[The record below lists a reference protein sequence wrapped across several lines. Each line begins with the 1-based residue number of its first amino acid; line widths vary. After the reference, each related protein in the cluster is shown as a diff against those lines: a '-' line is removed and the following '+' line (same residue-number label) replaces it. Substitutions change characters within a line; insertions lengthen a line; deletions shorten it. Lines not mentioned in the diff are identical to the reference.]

1 MKITGFFGYQ
11 YLQKLS
17 INRLQRNNLQ
27 EKETSETAALA
38 GHGQVFLAKLKLVET
53 CNRFFGQI
61 RIVSSDWTAGFFGHQ
76 YLQMESINLLDL
88 CT

>member
-27 EKETSETAALA
+27 EKETSETAAFSWALSGMPSQA
-38 GHGQVFLAKLKLVET
+38 
-53 CNRFFGQI
+53 
-61 RIVSSDWTAGFFGHQ
+61 
-76 YLQMESINLLDL
+76 
-88 CT
+88 